1 MQGAMSIGGYPLY
14 IGTHTANGPTV
25 TLAPTGSIQTI
36 PPNANSFVQVRKLDR
51 IVVLKCAFQITGANT
66 QFHLQCGSRPTGDIR
81 LALGAVFNQS
91 APCTLD
97 LPKSLR
103 LSISAPA
110 SMSLGMHSGVNS
122 KGVLVFSN
130 GNSDVIMLVLPATSF
145 LNVSGQ
151 ISSDLGSQNYP
162 QIQGTGTIYL
172 WQGANFAAGMRFNFQ
187 FLNAGQM
194 VWDKS
199 LTLTFTVPQ
208 QSTLLGI
215 GAHDFVLRCVVCEF
229 QH

>member
-1 MQGAMSIGGYPLY
+1 MLGA
-14 IGTHTANGPTV
+14 TAQLQP
-25 TLAPTGSIQTI
+25 
-36 PPNANSFVQVRKLDR
+36 
-51 IVVLKCAFQITGANT
+51 
-66 QFHLQCGSRPTGDIR
+66 QCGSQLTGDVR
-81 LALGAVFNQS
+81 VTGGAVFNHNQ
-91 APCTLD
+91 PCTLD
-97 LPKSLR
+97 LPKSLS
-103 LSISAPA
+103 LSINIPSF
-110 SMSLGMHSGVNS
+110 MSLGMHSGVNS

-130 GNSDVIMLVLPATSF
+130 VNSDVIMLVLPATSF

-151 ISSDLGSQNYP
+151 ITSDFGSQNYV

-215 GAHDFVLRCVVCEF
+215 GAHDFVLR
-229 QH
+229 